1 MIRKEEVM
9 EYFLSGFEVVRQFD
23 HLLKRIYLR
32 AMRRK
37 RT

>member
-1 MIRKEEVM
+1 MVRKEEVM
-9 EYFLSGFEVVRQFD
+9 EYFLPGFEVVRQCD

-37 RT
+37 QT